1 MKYKKYLHIF
11 ITCIAVLI
19 FSQYCAAQTNT
30 DEKEAKKTAFK
41 NMVDSQHFTF
51 VAQSV
56 TPLRGRFRNLTSSY
70 DVRLFK
76 DSMISFLPYF
86 GRAYSAPLDP
96 TESPLNFTSTD
107 FTYTVTPHKKNGW
120 NVVIKPNDKSGVQ
133 QFSFTIFSNG
143 TASLNVVSSSKD
155 PISFNGYIEKAEK
168 K

>member
-1 MKYKKYLHIF
+1 MRYKKYLHIF

-19 FSQYCAAQTNT
+19 FSQYCTAQTNT
-30 DEKEAKKTAFK
+30 DEKDSKKTAFK

-56 TPLRGRFRNLTSSY
+56 TPLRGRFRNLTSAY

-86 GRAYSAPLDP
+86 GRAYSPPLNA

-107 FTYTVTPHKKNGW
+107 FTYKVSPRKKNGW
-120 NVVIKPNDKSGVQ
+120 DVIIKPNDKSEVQ

-143 TASLNVVSSSKD
+143 TASLNVVSTSKD
-155 PISFNGYIEKAEK
+155 PISFNGYIEKANK